1 MNGMMGANLADLDQ
15 LKRTF
20 TEVARAITECQT
32 RVNGALGST
41 NWTGTAAAQFRE
53 MWNGEYAPAFR
64 KCAADL
70 EQKAGYI
77 GQRREAIDRAT
88 SAL

>member
-41 NWTGTAAAQFRE
+41 NWTGSAASQFRE
-53 MWNGEYAPAFR
+53 LWNGEYAPAFR